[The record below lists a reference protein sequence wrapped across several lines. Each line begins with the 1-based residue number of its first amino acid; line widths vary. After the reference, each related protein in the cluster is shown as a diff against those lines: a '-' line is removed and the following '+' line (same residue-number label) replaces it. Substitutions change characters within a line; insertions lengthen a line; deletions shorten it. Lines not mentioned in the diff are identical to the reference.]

1 MATTAEQTTWRPPQP
16 QTIEDTG
23 LRASVISHLILK
35 ALHSATDLTGLAL
48 SEHLG
53 LPFSVLEAAL
63 DSLRAQQLCEITG
76 GSAIGPPT
84 YRYRITTLGRERAL
98 AAFATTAYS
107 GVAPVPFDAYRGYLT
122 KIFVRSVE
130 RRIAPSEVAA
140 ALSHLVL
147 SERVIRQ
154 LGPAMNAGQSIFL
167 YGPPGNGK
175 TAIAMA
181 LGNLL
186 SGDIWIPYAVE
197 VDGLIIQVFDPV
209 HHEPRASMT
218 SRLELEQ
225 DSYDRRWVR
234 CRRPLVTVGAELSLE
249 ALDLTFHGGAVRP
262 PVQWLANGGI
272 LLIDDFGRQR
282 CTPRQLLNRWIH
294 PLETGV
300 DYLSLQSGQKIGV
313 PFLVLPV
320 FATNIKPA
328 DLVDEAF
335 LRRIPYKV
343 LAHNPTPLEFAKIFE
358 NACREQGLTFDP
370 AMVHHLWE
378 SVLLPRGIALRG
390 CQPRDLI
397 HQALAHAR
405 YHDQPR
411 QLTIPLLEEAC
422 AAYFVDQ
429 DQGVSGR

>member
-1 MATTAEQTTWRPPQP
+1 MSLMVDQATWRPPQP

-23 LRASVISHLILK
+23 LRPSVVSDLILK
-35 ALHSATDLTGLAL
+35 ALHAAGDLTGLAL
-48 SEHLG
+48 GDRLG
-53 LPFSVLEAAL
+53 LPFSVLETGL
-63 DSLRAQQLCEITG
+63 DLLRSQQLCEIVG
-76 GSAIGPPT
+76 GSAIGPPS
-84 YRYRITTLGRERAL
+84 YRYRITTLGRERAI
-98 AAFATTAYS
+98 AALSANAYA
-107 GVAPVPFDAYRGYLT
+107 GVAPVPFEAYSFYLT
-122 KIFVRSVE
+122 KTFSRSVQ
-130 RRIAPSEVAA
+130 RRITPAEVEAA
-140 ALSHLVL
+140 MSHLVL

-175 TAIAMA
+175 TAIASA

-186 SGDIWIPYAVE
+186 SGDIWIPHAIEVE
-197 VDGLIIQVFDPV
+197 GFIIQVFDPV
-209 HHEPRASMT
+209 HHEPRSSAPSKLD
-218 SRLELEQ
+218 LEH
-225 DSYDRRWVR
+225 DMYDRRWIR
-234 CRRPLVTVGAELSLE
+234 CRRPLVTVGAELSME
-249 ALDLTFHGGAVRP
+249 ALDLTFHAGACRP
-262 PVQWLANGGI
+262 PVQWIANGGV
-272 LLIDDFGRQR
+272 LVIDDFGRQR
-282 CTPRQLLNRWIH
+282 STPRQLLNRWIH

-300 DYLSLQSGQKIGV
+300 DYLSLPSGQKIGV

-343 LAHNPTPLEFAKIFE
+343 LAQNPTPIEFAQIFE
-358 NACREQGLTFDP
+358 NVCRDQGLEYDP
-370 AMVHHLWE
+370 SLVHHLWE
-378 SVLLPRGIALRG
+378 TVLLPRGIALRG

-411 QLTIPLLEEAC
+411 QLSAQLLEEAC

>member
-1 MATTAEQTTWRPPQP
+1 MSLMVDQATWRPPQP
-16 QTIEDTG
+16 QTLEDTG
-23 LRASVISHLILK
+23 LRPSIVSDLILK
-35 ALHSATDLTGLAL
+35 ALHAAGDLTGLAL
-48 SEHLG
+48 SDQLG
-53 LPFSVLEAAL
+53 LPFSVLESGLDAL
-63 DSLRAQQLCEITG
+63 RSQQLCEIVG
-76 GSAIGPPT
+76 GAAIGPPS
-84 YRYRITTLGRERAL
+84 YRYRITTIGRERAVASL
-98 AAFATTAYS
+98 SANAYS
-107 GVAPVPFDAYRGYLT
+107 GVAPVPFEAYNSYLT
-122 KIFVRSVE
+122 KVFARAAQ
-130 RRIAPSEVAA
+130 RRIAPAEVAA
-140 ALSHLVL
+140 AMSHLVL

-175 TAIAMA
+175 TAIARA

-186 SGDIWIPYAVE
+186 TGDIWIPHAVE
-197 VDGLIIQVFDPV
+197 IEGFIIQVFDPV
-209 HHEPRASMT
+209 HHEPRSSMPT
-218 SRLELEQ
+218 RLDLEQ
-225 DSYDRRWVR
+225 DSYDRRWIR
-234 CRRPLVTVGAELSLE
+234 CRRPLVTVGAELSME
-249 ALDLTFHGGAVRP
+249 ALDLTFHAGACRP

-282 CTPRQLLNRWIH
+282 STPRQLLNRWIH

-300 DYLSLQSGQKIGV
+300 DYLALPSGQKIAV
-313 PFLVLPV
+313 PFLLLPV

-343 LAHNPTPLEFAKIFE
+343 LAQNPTPLEFAQIFE
-358 NACREQGLTFDP
+358 NVCRDQGLDYDP
-370 AMVHHLWE
+370 SIVHHLWE

-397 HQALAHAR
+397 HQALAQAR
-405 YHDQPR
+405 YNDQPR
-411 QLTIPLLEEAC
+411 QLSAQLLEEAC